1 MLLRRF
7 SAHVREQNW
16 TAVAID
22 FAVVV
27 LGIFVGLQVDDWN
40 NERKERVRE
49 RAHLVQLAE
58 DFRFNQQASTSLA
71 EHHAERAS
79 DLRFA
84 IGMLGRGDASAEDL
98 ERARWAILRMRQY
111 PPFPGTTGGY
121 DSLLASGDFAILR
134 DADLK
139 SRLVRLDASLGAHRD
154 WVAKLA
160 EYRAADDWL
169 ERFTYAEP
177 HPGGRGVLN
186 VVDFDGLGA
195 DRSSLGLLSGAARI
209 HQMLADQYRLY
220 AETFAELE
228 GLVAASLGDDKDV
241 PS

>member
-7 SAHVREQNW
+7 SEHVRAQNW

-40 NERKERVRE
+40 NDRKLRVRE
-49 RAHLVQLAE
+49 QAHLVQLAE
-58 DFRFNQQASTSLA
+58 DFRFNQQAASDLA

-79 DLRFA
+79 ELRFA
-84 IGMLGRGDASAEDL
+84 IGVLSREVASEDEL
-98 ERARWAILRMRQY
+98 ERVRWAILRMRQH

-139 SRLVRLDASLGAHRD
+139 SGLVRLDASLDAQRN
-154 WVAKLA
+154 WLAKLA
-160 EYRAADDWL
+160 ENRAADDWL
-169 ERFTYAEP
+169 EQFTYAEP

-186 VVDFDGLGA
+186 VVDFDGLRA
-195 DRSSLGLLSGAARI
+195 DRRSLGLMSNAARI
-209 HQMLADQYRLY
+209 HQMIADEYRFN
-220 AETFAELE
+220 AETFAALE
-228 GLVAASLGDDKDV
+228 SRIAALLGGDAEV
-241 PS
+241 QS